1 MQPKKR
7 YDMTGFQEPPRI
19 FQLSTVAKERLV
31 TFSDFMQNKI
41 SDTIDSYEN
50 V

>member
-7 YDMTGFQEPPRI
+7 YNITGFQETPRI

-31 TFSDFMQNKI
+31 NFSAFIQNKI
-41 SDTIDSYEN
+41 SDTIDSEN